1 MTEVDERDGLLLLE
15 TINPNDMTEEDLVEL
30 ATTLNREIGI
40 PIGIGYEDQFGAG
53 VSWHEV
59 LYLWL
64 PNHEFVKDEI
74 WVTALGTVLE
84 NLRQR
89 FKRKGNER
97 RPKSLIVRD
106 PSTGEVVATYLI
118 EEVGSKVKEEEPD
131 QSPRRRPPLRRK
143 IQ

>member
-15 TINPNDMTEEDLVEL
+15 TINPIDMTEEDLLEL
-30 ATTLNREIGI
+30 ATTLNREMGI
-40 PIGIGYEDQFGAG
+40 PIGIAYEDQFGAG

-64 PNHEFVKDEI
+64 PNYEFFKDEI
-74 WVTALGTVLE
+74 WATVLGAVME

-89 FKRKGNER
+89 FKRKGCER

-106 PSTGEVVATYLI
+106 PSTGDVVATYHI
-118 EEVGSKVKEEEPD
+118 EEMESEVKQEEAD